1 MLQCRTLAEAW
12 RIYDASGASAVKTD
26 PSFRPRSAKSV
37 CKPAVRSDSFI
48 ASLACHNN
56 LLPDVIKTKGRGGYE
71 IADKMNMRRTSYAG
85 EASSRSCLPSGE
97 SRSICFCVFLFFLF
111 TSSLLRRIDCIV
123 SIHFRVFGRVHVIL
137 RPELCYCPCR
147 NCFLPPPPHSAAVY
161 RPFDWLGNQ
170 RVESFLFFM
179 YIIPRIVCR
188 FGVVARR

>member
-97 SRSICFCVFLFFLF
+97 SRSICFCVFLFFILF
-111 TSSLLRRIDCIV
+111 YFFSTPPDRLY
-123 SIHFRVFGRVHVIL
+123 RVHPFPCFWPRACSSPAGLVIL
-137 RPELCYCPCR
+137 SESEL
-147 NCFLPPPPHSAAVY
+147 LSAPPPIRLLFIDRLIGSAIK
-161 RPFDWLGNQ
+161 
-170 RVESFLFFM
+170 ESNHFFSS
-179 YIIPRIVCR
+179 CT
-188 FGVVARR
+188 

>member
-97 SRSICFCVFLFFLF
+97 SRSICFCVFLFFFF

-123 SIHFRVFGRVHVIL
+123 SIHFRVFGRVHVLL
-137 RPELCYCPCR
+137 RPDL
-147 NCFLPPPPHSAAVY
+147 
-161 RPFDWLGNQ
+161 
-170 RVESFLFFM
+170 
-179 YIIPRIVCR
+179 
-188 FGVVARR
+188 

>member
-97 SRSICFCVFLFFLF
+97 SRSICFCVFYFFY
-111 TSSLLRRIDCIV
+111 LLLLYSAGSIV
-123 SIHFRVFGRVHVIL
+123 SCPSISVFLAACMFFSGRTCDIVRVGTAF
-137 RPELCYCPCR
+137 C
-147 NCFLPPPPHSAAVY
+147 PPPPIRLLFIDRLIGSAIK
-161 RPFDWLGNQ
+161 
-170 RVESFLFFM
+170 ESNHFFSS
-179 YIIPRIVCR
+179 CT
-188 FGVVARR
+188 